1 MTGLSASV
9 VQTLVVLLI
18 VASALLYI
26 GRRFWRTFSAARA
39 RKKGDVGCAGSCCGP
54 TAMTTVTTV
63 TTREKAR
70 P

>member
-1 MTGLSASV
+1 MTGLSASA

-54 TAMTTVTTV
+54 TAMTTVT
-63 TTREKAR
+63 RSESGSGR
-70 P
+70 R

>member
-1 MTGLSASV
+1 MTGLSASA

-26 GRRFWRTFSAARA
+26 GRRFWRTLAASRA
-39 RKKGDVGCAGSCCGP
+39 RKKGDTGCAGACCGP
-54 TAMTTVTTV
+54 TAMNTV